1 MWHNSETH
9 STQNGRALSFPSLD
23 DGRGQGLLRRVAS
36 LQFIAKKFEPL
47 DKEVR
52 AFVKLRYKDIAKF
65 IIWPE
70 CRFDSVPSNGM
81 KMLLHDNPSQLRPT
95 REPDP
100 RTILNK
106 AELEDHRSPYLP
118 CTINSVTRSD
128 SEDSSSAES
137 VLEMTR
143 L

>member
-1 MWHNSETH
+1 TSDKKENY
-9 STQNGRALSFPSLD
+9 F
-23 DGRGQGLLRRVAS
+23 
-36 LQFIAKKFEPL
+36 QFIPKKFKPL
-47 DKEVR
+47 DREAR
-52 AFVKLRYKDIAKF
+52 AFVKLRYKDIAKY

-70 CRFDSVPSNGM
+70 CRLEDGLCSKINVVVREHLSKRAPPS
-81 KMLLHDNPSQLRPT
+81 
-95 REPDP
+95 PDP
-100 RTILNK
+100 RTVINE
-106 AELEDHRSPYLP
+106 AVMEDHRSPYLP

>member
-1 MWHNSETH
+1 MWHNDDTGSVK
-9 STQNGRALSFPSLD
+9 SCRALSFPSLD
-23 DGRGQGLLRRVAS
+23 EGRGQGLLRRVAS
-36 LQFIAKKFEPL
+36 LQFISKKTEPV
-47 DKEVR
+47 DKRTR
-52 AFVKLRYKDIAKF
+52 AYVKIRYKDIAKF
-65 IIWPE
+65 IIWRE
-70 CRFDSVPSNGM
+70 CRLEEVPSNRI
-81 KMLLHDNPSQLRPT
+81 KPILHPSPPRAPS

-100 RTILNK
+100 RTILNR
-106 AELEDHRSPYLP
+106 AELDDHRSPYLP